1 MSNRNNKERNNKIN
15 NNNKRKSKKENQ
27 KNKSK
32 KTVDISNNNNLE
44 TIIPI
49 DLSNNNNRKR
59 KNMKIDTNITIH
71 PSKNIIYISCF
82 KKYNKHY
89 LSLFDK
95 YTLEMIDI
103 INNNPLIGNNNSINT
118 FDNSLNFK
126 NVNSLSLITIE
137 DKKRQD
143 LSQLL
148 DIFDNNYIN
157 NNSFYN
163 NFESFYSNNNKLIN
177 NPDKPYNSFQ
187 DFKYSRRKD
196 FFKTSPYSSLPAIKK
211 TKVKIEVELNNI
223 KDILDLIEKYPLKSD
238 VEYNINM
245 RAIHNI
251 KNPLIELN
259 NMIGMNKLKNNVVN
273 QIIYFIQELHKCSNN
288 KSNFANDFMHTVIY
302 GPPGTGKTEIAKI
315 MGKIY
320 SKMGVLKKGT
330 FTKATRS
337 DLIAGYLG
345 QTALKTTEM
354 VNKSL
359 GGVLFIDEAYAL
371 GNSEKRDSFAK
382 ECIDTLCE
390 ALSEHKNELM
400 VIIAGYENDLKQC
413 FFNYNPG
420 LESRFTWRFKTDDY
434 SHKELKEIYVK
445 KISDAG
451 WSLKK
456 ENCIKDSWFEKH
468 MEYFKYYGRDM
479 ETLFS
484 KTKIAHARRV
494 FCLDEKEKTKITM
507 KDVKKGFEMYLE
519 NDEVK
524 NRKSQIKEL
533 LHNMY
538 V

>member
-1 MSNRNNKERNNKIN
+1 MSNSNKNTN
-15 NNNKRKSKKENQ
+15 NNGKKTNNDNKTKSKKQNQ
-27 KNKSK
+27 KNTINNLK
-32 KTVDISNNNNLE
+32 DISNNDNLV

-49 DLSNNNNRKR
+49 DLSNNNNNNDK
-59 KNMKIDTNITIH
+59 KLDESNLMINK
-71 PSKNIIYISCF
+71 PIYISCF
-82 KKYNKHY
+82 KKNNKN
-89 LSLFDK
+89 LFTLFDK
-95 YTLEMIDI
+95 YIIDMVEI
-103 INNNPLIGNNNSINT
+103 MNNSCESNEPDKSDNT
-118 FDNSLNFK
+118 ILLKDNSLNFK
-126 NVNSLSLITIE
+126 NINSLSLITLDE
-137 DKKRQD
+137 KKKD
-143 LSQLL
+143 DINELL
-148 DIFDNNYIN
+148 NIFDNKYQGGL
-157 NNSFYN
+157 FYN
-163 NFESFYSNNNKLIN
+163 SSYPTNNTIIN
-177 NPDKPYNSFQ
+177 NPDRPFNSFKN
-187 DFKYSRRKD
+187 FKYNKQQSY
-196 FFKTSPYSSLPAIKK
+196 FKTSPYSKLPAIKK
-211 TKVKIEVELNNI
+211 IHVKIEVELNNI
-223 KDILDLIEKYPLKSD
+223 NDILDLIEKYPLKID

-245 RAIHNI
+245 KAIHNI
-251 KNPLIELN
+251 KEPLSELN

-288 KSNFANDFMHTVIY
+288 KYQFANDFMHTVIY
-302 GPPGTGKTEIAKI
+302 GPPGTGKTEIAKL

-320 SKMGVLKKGT
+320 SKMGILKKGT

-345 QTALKTTEM
+345 QTALKTTDM
-354 VNKSL
+354 VKKSL

-371 GNSEKRDSFAK
+371 GNPDKRDSFAK

-390 ALSEHKNELM
+390 ALSEHKNDLM

-434 SHKELKEIYVK
+434 SHIELKEIYIK
-445 KISDAG
+445 KIKDAG

-456 ENCIKDSWFEKH
+456 KNIIKDAWFEKH

-494 FCLDEKEKTKITM
+494 FCLDKNEKTKINM
-507 KDVKKGFEMYLE
+507 KDVKNGFEMYLE
-519 NDEVK
+519 NEEVK